1 MDGLGGH
8 WAAMADTARADKFSK
23 ALQQME
29 QSGDA
34 EELVAQFGEG
44 AELKRPE
51 LAGSQGPTTD
61 PEKFWSAYRDQ
72 FSEISTEFSHIA
84 EAGDLAVLEW
94 TSKATLAAGRS
105 IEYAGVS
112 LLTFGEDDRVSR
124 FSTYYDTAAFVVPES

>member
-1 MDGLGGH
+1 MRGLDGH
-8 WAAMADTARADKFSK
+8 WQAMADTARADTFSK

-34 EELVAQFGEG
+34 TELVAQFSEG

-51 LAGSQGPTTD
+51 LDHSQGATD
-61 PEKFWSAYRDQ
+61 PEKFWSAYREQ
-72 FSEISTEFSHIA
+72 FSEISTDFTHVA
-84 EAGDLAVLEW
+84 EADDIAVLEW
-94 TSKATLAAGRS
+94 SSKATLAAGRS

-112 LLTFGEDDRVSR
+112 LLTFDDEDKVSR